1 MEKAIRCSFK
11 LFSKI
16 FSSEQVMSCGE
27 IFEKIVLSIILI
39 AVEGRDKN

>member
-1 MEKAIRCSFK
+1 MEKAIRCLFK

-16 FSSEQVMSCGE
+16 FSFEQVMSRGE
-27 IFEKIVLSIILI
+27 IFGKTFSLNLI